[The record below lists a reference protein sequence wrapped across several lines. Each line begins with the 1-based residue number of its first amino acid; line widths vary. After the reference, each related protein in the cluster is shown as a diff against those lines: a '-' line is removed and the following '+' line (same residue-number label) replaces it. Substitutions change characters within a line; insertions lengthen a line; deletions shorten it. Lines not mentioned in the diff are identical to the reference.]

1 MEIERDLGAESLDG
15 RNGARRDERG
25 DVRDEI
31 KQAFA
36 PHARP
41 HYGCPIYKF
50 AH

>member
-25 DVRDEI
+25 DEGDEI
-31 KQAFA
+31 RQAFA
-36 PHARP
+36 SYVHI